1 MILCPTCNNPVLPAD
16 LNIATDV
23 AFCRACNKPF
33 AVSDVVHGYTKAQ
46 AVFDKATPAPGTW
59 FHDDG
64 VETRIGASTRSPVA
78 FFVVPFAAIWSGFSL
93 GMLYGTQIVS
103 GKFNIIFSLFGIPF
117 LMGSVIIWS
126 IALMLIAGK
135 TEVRIRS
142 GEATVFSGIGALGWT
157 RRFSVSEITTIRED
171 WSGLRTNRQPRKMIV
186 LEGARRITLGTML
199 NESRRYFLLQSLRSV
214 LKINH

>member
-33 AVSDVVHGYTKAQ
+33 AVSDVVHGYTKPPVA
-46 AVFDKATPAPGTW
+46 AGPAAPTSGTW

-64 VETRIGASTRSPVA
+64 VETRIGASTRSPIA

-93 GMLYGTQIVS
+93 GMLYGTQITS
-103 GKFNIIFSLFGIPF
+103 GKFNLLFSLFGIPF
-117 LMGSVIIWS
+117 LLGSIIIWS
-126 IALMLIAGK
+126 MALMLIAGK
-135 TEVRIRS
+135 TEVRLRS
-142 GEATVFSGIGALGWT
+142 GEGVVFTGIGALGRT
-157 RRFSVSEITTIRED
+157 QRFSASEITTIRED
-171 WSGLRTNRQPRKMIV
+171 WSGLRTNRQPRKMII

-199 NESRRYFLLQSLRSV
+199 NESRRHFLLQALRSA
-214 LKINH
+214 LKINR